1 MKQLTKMRNTS
12 GNSLAEFAVVIAL
25 MATLMST
32 GQVKFS
38 QAGEGG
44 KGKKSGEE
52 MAKIGKAANNFYN
65 AVNDTEGAGRFPG
78 QDKWD
83 RNVPGGETPISGSAF
98 NETGGTK
105 GYKTLDDA
113 IKVVESWDT
122 YLDGETADHGKNWCS
137 VFGQSLEIG
146 DESYAI
152 DGAHTSSIA
161 GDDGDTH
168 DMKTGE
174 TGQDQ
179 LGIGPDEFM
188 AYMDPIKSPYLD
200 GHFIYTVIGGTTLNS
215 PSMIVT
221 DFFAPKE
228 DFIVVEP

>member
-1 MKQLTKMRNTS
+1 
-12 GNSLAEFAVVIAL
+12 
-25 MATLMST
+25 
-32 GQVKFS
+32 
-38 QAGEGG
+38 
-44 KGKKSGEE
+44 

-83 RNVPGGETPISGSAF
+83 RNVPGGETPDNGGTYSTA
-98 NETGGTK
+98 GTK
-105 GYKTLDDA
+105 GYQTLDDA
-113 IKVVESWDT
+113 IEVVEQWDT
-122 YLDGETADHGKNWCS
+122 YLDGETATHGANWCS
-137 VFGQSLEIG
+137 VFGKSLEIG

-152 DGAHTSSIA
+152 DGAHINSIA

-174 TGQDQ
+174 TGTDQ